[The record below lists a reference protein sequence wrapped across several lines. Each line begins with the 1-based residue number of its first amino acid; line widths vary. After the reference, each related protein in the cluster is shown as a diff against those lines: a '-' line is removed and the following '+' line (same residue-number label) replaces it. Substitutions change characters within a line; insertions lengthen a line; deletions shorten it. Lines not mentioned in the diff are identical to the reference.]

1 MSEQK
6 LPISAR
12 LRCCAEQVPQGA
24 RVADVGA
31 DHGYLGIEL
40 LRSGR
45 CAFVHASDL
54 RAQPLQRAR
63 ENARRFGTLERMRF
77 SQADGLAAVAP
88 ASVDTVL
95 CAGMGGDL
103 IARIVE
109 NAPWLRDPRYLLIL
123 QPQSSGNDLRRRLA
137 ELGFAI
143 ERETLTQD
151 GGFLYFV
158 LCARFRAP
166 HALTPGQQYA
176 SAALLASGSPL
187 LPRYLARIE
196 RALRL
201 TVEGIEQ
208 SSRADAPQRLAYYQA
223 ALDEIRQEM
232 QKGDKA

>member
-12 LRCCAEQVPQGA
+12 LRCCAGQVPQGA

-88 ASVDTVL
+88 TSVDTVL

-109 NAPWLRDPRYLLIL
+109 DAPWLRDPR
-123 QPQSSGNDLRRRLA
+123 
-137 ELGFAI
+137 
-143 ERETLTQD
+143 
-151 GGFLYFV
+151 
-158 LCARFRAP
+158 
-166 HALTPGQQYA
+166 
-176 SAALLASGSPL
+176 
-187 LPRYLARIE
+187 
-196 RALRL
+196 
-201 TVEGIEQ
+201 
-208 SSRADAPQRLAYYQA
+208 
-223 ALDEIRQEM
+223 
-232 QKGDKA
+232 